1 MKKNVPA
8 GSPTKQKWLNLIII
22 AYTWPSMILSLRL
35 LPTDR
40 AAYFR
45 FTFPETD
52 EGYIVIDS
60 YDRGSYIKVI
70 PEENKIIGYTTRNS
84 GGVPENFKNYFVI
97 VLEKTPDSWSVWKDG
112 KVCDGKELRM
122 SMLAH

>member
-1 MKKNVPA
+1 MAKPYYYSVYLA
-8 GSPTKQKWLNLIII
+8 EHDII
-22 AYTWPSMILSLRL
+22 AEIT
-35 LPTDR
+35 PTDR

-70 PEENKIIGYTTRNS
+70 PEENKIIVTRPVIA
-84 GGVPENFKNYFVI
+84 GEFLKTLRIILLLCWRKHLIPGLFGKTVKCVMVKN
-97 VLEKTPDSWSVWKDG
+97 
-112 KVCDGKELRM
+112 CRM